1 MARKRKISLR
11 NKNINEK
18 FVQEYFEQ
26 NINFLGFTDGI
37 LLDKEEIQ
45 PGSKRLNMLFQES
58 GTERCYVVGVKLG
71 NLDEN
76 HILKTIEYWNL
87 SKKKYPKFE
96 HCIIF
101 YVGNITGE
109 AMLLLDSYNKQSQII
124 VYIIR
129 AFKYY
134 EKPST
139 CLENNDKNE
148 KIFFSCEIVSNNIK
162 PKKKNF

>member
-18 FVQEYFEQ
+18 IVQEYFEQ
-26 NINFLGFTDGI
+26 NTNIIGLTDGI

-45 PGSKRLNMLFQES
+45 SRSKRLNMLFKES
-58 GTERCYVVGVKLG
+58 DTKNCYVVGIKLG
-71 NLDEN
+71 ILDED
-76 HILKTIEYWNL
+76 HIKKTIEYWNL
-87 SKKKYPKFE
+87 SKKKYPKYE

-101 YVGNITGE
+101 CVGNITGE
-109 AMLLLDSYNKQSQII
+109 AMILLNSYDKQSQII
-124 VYIIR
+124 VCIIN

-134 EKPST
+134 DKPSPG
-139 CLENNDKNE
+139 LNNININE

-162 PKKKNF
+162 PKKK